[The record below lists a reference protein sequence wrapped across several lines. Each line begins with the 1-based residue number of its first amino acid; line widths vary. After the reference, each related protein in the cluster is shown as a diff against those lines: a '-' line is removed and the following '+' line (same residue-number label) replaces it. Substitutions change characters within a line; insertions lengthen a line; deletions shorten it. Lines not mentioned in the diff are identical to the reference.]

1 MAEKRKR
8 PAGKRLYGKQR
19 SKRRTS
25 DGLSLLQ
32 RLPFF
37 KNRIGRVLAVIASL
51 VLLATGNWFA
61 HLPSERRAEFGALEA
76 PLEMLGSV
84 TADLTDSF
92 GLTGRDVAV
101 PYLKEPEKGPLPFG
115 LPTVADRRKAPSDIR
130 VLKRQGYWVGFSP
143 SLGYPVWTAYAVP
156 VGKVLEYPPERP
168 PFYQDR
174 ELPGSPAPDDY
185 LGSGY
190 DRGHMAPNYVIATRY
205 GRSAQKETFL
215 MTNIAPQRPDLNR
228 GPWKDLEKIV
238 ADDFSE
244 IGDRLWVIVCAVPD
258 RKAGRLKKGRVSI
271 PAGFAMIISS
281 VHDRKLR
288 TLGLYMPQTVTDSRA
303 IRYYFSS
310 VRELEAMSGLNFFGD
325 LSREQQDALEVPEA
339 NRFWPKWNFFFR
351 ERVK

>member
-1 MAEKRKR
+1 MAKKKKT
-8 PAGKRLYGKQR
+8 GGTFRLN
-19 SKRRTS
+19 
-25 DGLSLLQ
+25 

-37 KNRIGRVLAVIASL
+37 KNRIGRVIAVIVSVILLAV
-51 VLLATGNWFA
+51 GNWFA
-61 HLPSERRAEFGALEA
+61 HLPATERAAFGALEA

-84 TADLTDSF
+84 TADVTDSF

-101 PYLKEPEKGPLPFG
+101 PYAGEVAKGPLPFG

-143 SLGYPVWTAYAVP
+143 SLGYPVWSAYAVP

-174 ELPGSPAPDDY
+174 EVPGSPAPETY

-215 MTNIAPQRPDLNR
+215 MTNIAPQRPELNR

-238 ADDFSE
+238 ADDLSE
-244 IGDRLWVIVCAVPD
+244 IGDKVWVIVCAMPPERRSD
-258 RKAGRLKKGRVSI
+258 RLKKGRVSI
-271 PAGFAMIISS
+271 PSGFAMVLAS
-281 VHDRKLR
+281 VHEGKLR
-288 TLGLYMPQTVTDSRA
+288 ALGLYLPQQVSGSRA
-303 IRYYFSS
+303 LRYYFRS
-310 VRELEAMSGLNFFGD
+310 VRDLETLSGLNFFGELSD
-325 LSREQQDALEVPEA
+325 LNQELLELPEA
-339 NRFWPKWNFFFR
+339 NRFWPKWSFR
-351 ERVK
+351 FQEKTK